1 MWSGLIRNSG
11 VSGKPILDLKSALMT
26 AQPFFYVL
34 LLLHLFTILLTGYIE
49 RSFCTFNVTLFKPNS
64 TLPPSPCFCL
74 VNSSSSHVCGCCVSQ
89 LSFKKT
95 CISGT
100 WNVLPGGVYFK
111 VKCFMMQEDTSVCIL
126 YGFLLLDN
134 QPRMSLS
141 HYESESRSTPWE
153 KPKSVCESNISSQT
167 GDTATS

>member
-126 YGFLLLDN
+126 YRFLLLDVSHCRN
-134 QPRMSLS
+134 LGFKKWHKWKRTLKICFDHELCSLCVFS
-141 HYESESRSTPWE
+141 D
-153 KPKSVCESNISSQT
+153 V
-167 GDTATS
+167 